1 MSQLKKLNT
10 YNTNFVSED
19 PIELKLDPNEPLKF
33 ISEDDL
39 KEKFQTESPEWNFR
53 QDVAPNEYTLEIYCI
68 TDDGWPDAP
77 PRIIVHTR

>member
-33 ISEDDL
+33 ISEDGKEYALIIRKAKEFLEIDEDDL
-39 KEKFQTESPEWNFR
+39 KEKFQTESPE
-53 QDVAPNEYTLEIYCI
+53 
-68 TDDGWPDAP
+68 
-77 PRIIVHTR
+77 